1 MFENENM
8 AGEGFEQTEV
18 VTATNDVEERP
29 TENVSNESEESNKKV
44 KSFNQEQVNELVRN
58 RIERERSS
66 VYKRYGVKDKDELDS
81 LFEKSLSYEVMKE
94 RYDSINEAKMELEKK
109 LAFLRCDIEPSKEE
123 DVLAHFRGKGIEF
136 NEENLQTELLTHPEW
151 RKVVEVSDKPQT
163 TITALSPDREQV
175 PVMDEKSEIAKL
187 FGLKEIL

>member
-66 VYKRYGVKDKDELDS
+66 VYKRYGVCRPREGVYQGSRQQTRSGL
-81 LFEKSLSYEVMKE
+81 
-94 RYDSINEAKMELEKK
+94 
-109 LAFLRCDIEPSKEE
+109 LRCHPPARPAGEWCGASGQDLQGLEPYGGESAHARVRETLLGRGQERPSK
-123 DVLAHFRGKGIEF
+123 AGRH
-136 NEENLQTELLTHPEW
+136 
-151 RKVVEVSDKPQT
+151 
-163 TITALSPDREQV
+163 A
-175 PVMDEKSEIAKL
+175 
-187 FGLKEIL
+187 